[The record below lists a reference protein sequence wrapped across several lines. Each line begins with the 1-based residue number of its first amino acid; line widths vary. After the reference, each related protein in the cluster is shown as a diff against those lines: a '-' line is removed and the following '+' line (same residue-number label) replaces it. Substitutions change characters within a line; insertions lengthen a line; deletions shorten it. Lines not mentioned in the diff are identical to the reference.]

1 MSKVMRLGAAVVVL
15 VLSLLA
21 IALGAAERLDIRVF
35 PTTSM
40 APTIFTVRVFVER
53 HAANRWIKVT
63 AESEGYFG
71 SSEGQLEGERSSRL
85 RVVQFRDVPAGTYE
99 VQAVVLDGDGDVI
112 AAARTTAM
120 VIGR

>member
-1 MSKVMRLGAAVVVL
+1 MSKVMRLGTAVVVL
-15 VLSLLA
+15 VISLLA

-35 PTTSM
+35 PATSM